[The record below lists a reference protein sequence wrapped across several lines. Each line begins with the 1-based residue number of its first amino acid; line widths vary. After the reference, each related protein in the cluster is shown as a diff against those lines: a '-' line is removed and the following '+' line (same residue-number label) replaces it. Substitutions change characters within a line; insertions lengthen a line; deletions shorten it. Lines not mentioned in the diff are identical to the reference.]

1 MLQGKRVVVTGGGR
15 DFGRALSVWLARE
28 GAEVA
33 LCSRTLDQAQS
44 TVDLILAEGGR
55 AKAYQCDITDMQ
67 AVQQF
72 ARSLAIDTQ
81 PVDILILSA
90 AQWLEGDL
98 AGGEQ
103 DEDIISTINS
113 GLTGSILLT
122 KALLP
127 YMNREQGSDIIG
139 MVSVCGIPN
148 FTRSIAHPAFFA
160 AKQGMSGFLNTISEK
175 LASENIRVTALYP
188 PDFDTIDPSE
198 EPPYQPGS
206 GRSLLNG
213 HAIWQTIKFVVSQ
226 PRGCHISA
234 IYFQGPDR
242 ETVARLEEQ
251 QS

>member
-1 MLQGKRVVVTGGGR
+1 MLKGKRVVVTGGGR
-15 DFGRALSVWLARE
+15 DFGRSLSVWLARE

-33 LCSRTLDQAQS
+33 LCSRRLEQAQS
-44 TVDLILAEGGR
+44 TVDLIHAEGGK
-55 AKAYQCDITDMQ
+55 AKAYPCDISDMHS
-67 AVQQF
+67 VQQF
-72 ARSLAIDTQ
+72 AQSLADGLQSI
-81 PVDILILSA
+81 DILILSA

-98 AGGEQ
+98 AQGER

-139 MVSVCGIPN
+139 MVSVCGIPH

-160 AKQGMSGFLNTISEK
+160 AKQGMGGFLNTLSEK

-188 PDFDTIDPSE
+188 PDFDTQDPSE
-198 EPPYQPGS
+198 EPPHQPVT

-242 ETVARLEEQ
+242 EAVARSEQ
-251 QS
+251 HGH

>member
-33 LCSRTLDQAQS
+33 LCSRTLAQAQS
-44 TVDLILAEGGR
+44 TVDLIHAEGGK

-72 ARSLAIDTQ
+72 AQSLAIDNH
-81 PVDILILSA
+81 VIDILILSA
-90 AQWLEGDL
+90 AQWLEGDF
-98 AGGEQ
+98 AQGEK

-139 MVSVCGIPN
+139 MVSVCGIPH
-148 FTRSIAHPAFFA
+148 FTRSIAHPVFFA
-160 AKQGMSGFLNTISEK
+160 AKQGMGGFLNTISEK

-198 EPPYQPGS
+198 EPPHQPSS
-206 GRSLLNG
+206 GQSLLNG

-242 ETVARLEEQ
+242 ETVARLE
-251 QS
+251 QSGR

>member
-33 LCSRTLDQAQS
+33 LCSRTLAQAQL
-44 TVDLILAEGGR
+44 TVDQIHAEGGK
-55 AKAYQCDITDMQ
+55 AQAYQCDITDMR

-72 ARSLAIDTQ
+72 AQSLACDSKPI
-81 PVDILILSA
+81 DILVLSA

-98 AGGEQ
+98 AQGEQ

-139 MVSVCGIPN
+139 MVSVCGIPY

-160 AKQGMSGFLNTISEK
+160 AKQGMGGFLNTISEK
-175 LASENIRVTALYP
+175 LAVENIRVTALYP
-188 PDFDTIDPSE
+188 PDFETLDPND
-198 EPPYQPGS
+198 EPPHQPSS

-234 IYFQGPDR
+234 IHFQGPSR
-242 ETVARLEEQ
+242 ETVSELEKHTH
-251 QS
+251 